1 MIEYDVAVVG
11 GGPIGG
17 YIAGEIAKKGFKVS
31 IFEKNKE
38 VGITVNCA
46 GLVTPR
52 VFDIIDID
60 KTNVI
65 QNKIKGAHIHSPS
78 GNILT
83 IGGDKLHA
91 LVINRSKFDKEIIKK
106 SKKYGVE
113 IFLEENV
120 LSAQKIENHV
130 ELKTSKNHDIK
141 CNLLIGADGPYSKI
155 RDRFAFPEPIE
166 YLRGIGAEIVD
177 TNLNPDFV
185 EIFVGRNIAP
195 GFFAW
200 IIPTDKNGKNARIGL
215 CITQNATFSPK
226 KYFENFLENKYT
238 SVFFKNTTITSYI
251 GGIIPLGPLKKTY
264 EPNVLVVGDAAAQ
277 VKPTS
282 GGGVYTGLLC
292 ANHCS
297 NVSIDAL
304 QNNNF
309 SAQYLKRYQ
318 KLWTADI
325 GRELNLGMKF
335 RNIYK
340 NFSDNQM
347 DKYIKRFSNPKI
359 VEIITK
365 YGDIDYPS
373 KLVKPL
379 LKKAPTLLKLLPKFI
394 RE

>member
-17 YIAGEIAKKGFKVS
+17 YIAGEIAKKKFKVS

-38 VGITVNCA
+38 IGVPVNCA
-46 GLVTPR
+46 GLITPR
-52 VFDIIDID
+52 VFEIIDID
-60 KTNVI
+60 KKNVI
-65 QNKIKGAHIHSPS
+65 QNKIKGARIHSPL

-113 IFLEENV
+113 VFLDENV
-120 LSAQKIENHV
+120 LSAQKIEDHI

-141 CNLLIGADGPYSKI
+141 CDLLIGADGPYSKI
-155 RDRFAFPEPIE
+155 RDRFAFPEPNE

-177 TNLNPDFV
+177 TNLDPDFV

-215 CITQNATFSPK
+215 CINKNAAFSPK
-226 KYFENFLENKYT
+226 EYFKNFIENKYT
-238 SVFFKNTTITSYI
+238 SEFLKNTSIAGYI
-251 GGIIPLGPLKKTY
+251 GGIIPLGVLKKTY
-264 EPNVLVVGDAAAQ
+264 ESNVLVVGDAAAQ

-292 ANHCS
+292 ASHCS

-318 KLWTADI
+318 KLWNADI

-347 DKYIKRFSNPKI
+347 DSYIKRFSNPKI
-359 VEIITK
+359 TEIITK

-379 LKKAPTLLKLLPKFI
+379 LKKIPTLLKLLPSFI
-394 RE
+394 KE